1 MAPPAA
7 KRARKAAPAAG
18 DDIETESTAVECPGA
33 AAQIETP
40 PEAQSSTPERP
51 TASADTASAVA
62 ALSML
67 QAAQF
72 DPKTVRPAFNLG
84 EGVCRECTAH
94 SVLQTG
100 RRVHAVLGF
109 RGFGVGVCV
118 RASHAVGQWQ
128 FMMNLANSSADVILP
143 LSAPVLVK
151 SDGTRVQ
158 LDSSALKQKL
168 SSLSQRGAQ
177 LPQAS
182 PVVDTSALSRL
193 SDVAEL
199 SPMTPRP
206 ALADP
211 DAPSDAACEPHP
223 FCGEQLSS
231 EDVQAIAALQ
241 ALGSTTGVQHAEGLD
256 LVLPGSVL
264 GVNSRHGAARG
275 RAVTRSCPGC
285 SGRISIACKHCSLC
299 GYKFRGREGGMPSS
313 SGTTPRNTPT
323 GSMLPP
329 PLSPDLGGAVSH
341 AHQDLSPDTFPNT
354 PIASKP
360 STPSVTGAEQAE
372 VKAEGSGQA
381 AVGDGDCGGDDRSR
395 PTVTRITPTSLEL
408 HKKKEQV

>member
-1 MAPPAA
+1 M
-7 KRARKAAPAAG
+7 
-18 DDIETESTAVECPGA
+18 
-33 AAQIETP
+33 
-40 PEAQSSTPERP
+40 
-51 TASADTASAVA
+51 
-62 ALSML
+62 
-67 QAAQF
+67 
-72 DPKTVRPAFNLG
+72 
-84 EGVCRECTAH
+84 
-94 SVLQTG
+94 
-100 RRVHAVLGF
+100 
-109 RGFGVGVCV
+109 
-118 RASHAVGQWQ
+118 RASHAVGKWQ

-158 LDSSALKQKL
+158 LDSAALKKKR

-199 SPMTPRP
+199 SPMTPRL

-211 DAPSDAACEPHP
+211 DAPSVAACAPS

-241 ALGSTTGVQHAEGLD
+241 ALGSTGAQNAEGLD
-256 LVLPGSVL
+256 LVLPGSLL

-299 GYKFRGREGGMPSS
+299 GYKFRGREGGIPSS
-313 SGTTPRNTPT
+313 SGTTPMNTPT

-329 PLSPDLGGAVSH
+329 PLSPVLGGAVSH
-341 AHQDLSPDTFPNT
+341 VHQELSPSTFPNT
-354 PIASKP
+354 PTASNP
-360 STPSVTGAEQAE
+360 STPRVTGAEQAV
-372 VKAEGSGQA
+372 VKAEGPGQA